1 MISFNESQYDKQHRS
16 HRNKPAEW
24 KELNTLYRSQGMTQ
38 HRSTRLA
45 NEAEDHGKVY
55 IKALIWGLKTFGDA
69 SPIRAT
75 EIETEDANNV
85 FKRVAHV
92 AYTNGAPT
100 KG

>member
-24 KELNTLYRSQGMTQ
+24 KELNTLYRSQGMTK
-38 HRSTRLA
+38 HSSTRLA

-69 SPIRAT
+69 SPIHAT
-75 EIETEDANNV
+75 EIETEDANKV